1 MGQGLRETQDEESW
15 AQTHDKPVP
24 GLILVFAGGG
34 ASPSL
39 RAIPTGAG
47 GVGLGREDAGGEPL
61 DDDRVSREHAHVSFG
76 PGGWTIRDL
85 GSRNGTFLNGEPV
98 HGEIK
103 VPATVARVLRV
114 GHTLF
119 LLKPDVGPFQNA
131 LIDVSE
137 ARVVGPTLRAVFGQI
152 ARSARS
158 ADTLLITGESGS
170 GKELAARL
178 FHDSV
183 GRHDSSGRSSGSF
196 IAVNCAAIPE
206 GVAERLLFG
215 AKKGAYSGA
224 LTDSEGYIQAA
235 DGGTLFLDEVA
246 ELDPL
251 VQAKLLRVLETRE
264 VMPLGAA
271 RAKAVDVRVVC
282 ATHVDLRAAAAE
294 KNFRSDLFYRIGQ
307 PEIRLPP
314 LRERL
319 EEIPW
324 LVARELAKIDR
335 TLVPH
340 GKLMESCLLRPW
352 PGNVREL
359 LAEIRRAANETLAV
373 GSHTVRV
380 QSLGDRAGEKFN
392 PLDSV
397 SDSAAGGAVSGVMP
411 TKEAIEAALG
421 REAGN
426 VAAAAR
432 ALGLHR
438 TQLYR
443 LMKRYGITPGTA
455 T

>member
-15 AQTHDKPVP
+15 AQTHDRPIP

-39 RAIPTGAG
+39 RAIPAGAG

-61 DDDRVSREHAHVSFG
+61 DDDRVSREHAHVSYG
-76 PGGWTIRDL
+76 PGGWTVRDL

-98 HGEIK
+98 QGEVK
-103 VPATVARVLRV
+103 LPASVARVLRV

-119 LLKPDVGPFQNA
+119 LLKADVGPFQNA
-131 LIDVSE
+131 LVDVSD

-152 ARSARS
+152 SRSARS
-158 ADTLLITGESGS
+158 AETLLITGESGS

-178 FHDSV
+178 FHDS
-183 GRHDSSGRSSGSF
+183 SGRAAGAF

-294 KNFRSDLFYRIGQ
+294 KNFRADLFYRIGQ
-307 PEIRLPP
+307 PEVRLPA
-314 LRERL
+314 LRDRL

-373 GSHTVRV
+373 GSHTVRL
-380 QSLGDRAGEKFN
+380 QSLGDRAGEKYS

-397 SDSAAGGAVSGVMP
+397 SDSSVGASISGVMP
-411 TKEAIEAALG
+411 SKEAIEAALG

-443 LMKRYGITPGTA
+443 LMKRYGIMPGTS